1 MSRLPSNAD
10 CIGPIALQDGLLDA
24 VHSLAAAAGVED
36 FTPLSI
42 CADVLARRLP
52 RPGTNCRVLISRGT
66 SEAGCPAPGAPDLS
80 TSFRDALR
88 HAAIPRGTGKVDGSA
103 AVIILVSRG
112 GRQLYV
118 ETTTE
123 SPDVPS
129 AQAWAGAFIEL
140 LAGMASDPDAPMR
153 SLPLVGARECERIL
167 HGLNPYRKPDIQFR
181 TMAEPF
187 EEQAERTPDAVA
199 LQDEDGTTVSYR
211 GLNQRANRLAH
222 HLSGLGAVPGTRIG
236 ICLRRGIDQIVAVY
250 AAVKTG
256 ATYVPI
262 DADLP
267 ERRIALILADTTPQ
281 HVLTDSHWRSRLPDG
296 GWAIHSASAA
306 GTGSGCPVTNP
317 VLDSAPGPLHILY
330 TSGTTGRPKGV
341 VSRAGGAL
349 ANILWM
355 QRRYPFRYGDTA
367 LYKTSPGID
376 ISIWEIFW
384 PLYWGARLMI
394 CRPGSERDPR
404 HLARLVREHHV
415 SMVFMAPTMMPAF
428 LAHSAPGGPRWVVC
442 GGEPMNPQIPA
453 TFAAAMPGS
462 SLVNAFGP
470 TEAGPVTDD
479 VVDPGSVGGFV
490 PVGRPAE
497 NFRVTVLDAGLGLVP
512 IGAPGEAYVSGDV
525 GLADGYWGQPGQTA
539 ERFVADPYGAPG
551 SRMYRTGDLCRYRE
565 DGSLEHLGRI
575 DRQVK
580 VRGLRV
586 EPGEIESVLATH
598 PAVGDCAVL
607 AHGQPLRLLAF
618 VAPAGRGSAADLD
631 PAAILEHAAGL
642 LPRQMRPEEVI
653 PVEYLPA
660 TVNGKVDHDELIKLW
675 LLEEKSGCRH
685 RIP

>member
-1 MSRLPSNAD
+1 MNGLLSNAD

-24 VHSLAAAAGVED
+24 VHTLAEAAGADD
-36 FTPLSI
+36 FTALSI

-52 RPGTNCRVLISRGT
+52 RAGTKCRVVVTRGRL
-66 SEAGCPAPGAPDLS
+66 EAACPMPGGPDLNS
-80 TSFRDALR
+80 GFRDALR
-88 HAAIPRGTGKVDGSA
+88 YAARSRSGVGVGGAA
-103 AVIILVSRG
+103 AVTILVSRAG
-112 GRQLYV
+112 GHLFV
-118 ETTTE
+118 ETTAE

-129 AQAWAGAFIEL
+129 AQAWASAFLEL
-140 LAGMASDPDAPMR
+140 LAGMVRDPDAPMR
-153 SLPLVGARECERIL
+153 SLPLTGPAESERVR
-167 HGLNPYRKPDIQFR
+167 HGLNPYRKPEIPFR

-187 EEQAERTPDAVA
+187 EEQARRAPDAVA
-199 LQDEDGTTVSYR
+199 LQDEDGVTVTYR
-211 GLNQRANRLAH
+211 ELNERANRLAH
-222 HLSGLGAVPGTRIG
+222 HLSGLGAGPGTRIG
-236 ICLRRGIDQIVAVY
+236 ICLRRGVEQIVAIY

-256 ATYVPI
+256 ATYVPV

-267 ERRIALILADTTPQ
+267 ERRIALILADTMPR
-281 HVLTDSHWRSRLPDG
+281 HLLTDAHCRSRLPDG
-296 GWAIHSASAA
+296 DWAIHDV
-306 GTGSGCPVTNP
+306 GGERVGPQCPVTDP
-317 VLDSAPGPLHILY
+317 VLDGEPEPLHILY

-341 VSRAGGAL
+341 VSRTAGAL
-349 ANILWM
+349 ANIFWM
-355 QRRYPFRYGDTA
+355 QRRYPFQAGDTA
-367 LYKTSPGID
+367 LYRTSPGID

-384 PLYWGARLMI
+384 PLYRGARLLI
-394 CRPGSERDPR
+394 CRPGRERDPR
-404 HLARLVREHHV
+404 HLAGLVREHRV
-415 SMVFMAPTMMPAF
+415 SLVFVAPTMMRAF
-428 LAHSAPGGPRWVVC
+428 LEHSLPGLPRWVLC
-442 GGEPMNPQIPA
+442 GGEAMNPRIPA
-453 TFAAAMPGS
+453 AFAAALPGS

-479 VVDPGSVGGFV
+479 VVDPDAVGGSV
-490 PVGRPAE
+490 PVGRPAD

-512 IGAPGEAYVSGDV
+512 VGTPGEAYISGEV
-525 GLADGYWGQPGQTA
+525 GLADGYWGQPGQTS

-586 EPGEIESVLATH
+586 EPGEIESVLAAH

-618 VAPAGRGSAADLD
+618 VAPAGRCSVADLD

-642 LPRQMRPEEVI
+642 LPRQMRPEEVL

-660 TVNGKVDHDELIKLW
+660 TVSGKVDHDELIKLW
-675 LLEEKSGCRH
+675 LLEMKSGHRH